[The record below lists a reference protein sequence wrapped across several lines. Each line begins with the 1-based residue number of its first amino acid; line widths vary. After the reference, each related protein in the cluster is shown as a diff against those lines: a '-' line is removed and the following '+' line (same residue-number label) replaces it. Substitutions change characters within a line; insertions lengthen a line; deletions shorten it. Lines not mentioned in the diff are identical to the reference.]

1 MSDYAIRIEGVGKTF
16 GGVHA
21 LRDVDLRVRAGTIH
35 ALVGENGAGKST
47 LMNILAGILRR
58 DKGTIEVFDDAVDF
72 TSPVESQKRGIA
84 IIHQEL
90 ALAPDM
96 SVAENMFLGD
106 LGNGSPFVDWKT
118 MNRKAGEALTA
129 FGFNISPKT
138 LCGDLSVAYQ
148 QIVEITKALVIQ
160 DCRVLI
166 LDEPTAVLADPE
178 TDVLFDNLRKLKES
192 GITIIY
198 ISHRLEEIFR
208 IADAITV
215 FKDGRTV
222 TDLDPRACTENDI
235 ITNMVGRKLEALFPA
250 KPTEAASGDVL
261 LKVDRLS
268 RSGVLDDISL
278 TLRAGEIVG
287 LSGLI
292 GSGRSEVVRAIFGID
307 PIDGGTIEVSG
318 KRRVIRKPADA
329 MRAGIGLVPEDR
341 KRQGGILPMSIREN
355 MTMTNLGAISRYGIS
370 DARAERRI
378 AQASQERV
386 KIKLG
391 ALSDAL
397 SSLSG
402 GNQQKVIVAKW
413 LNTNCKVLI
422 LDEPTRGVDVGAKVE
437 IYAIIAALAA
447 SGVGILV
454 ISSELVE
461 IIGLCHRTYVMSEG
475 QIAGQLK
482 GSEMTEEAI
491 MRLAI
496 PKRRIH

>member
-58 DKGTIEVFDDAVDF
+58 DKGTIEVFGDPVDF
-72 TSPVESQKRGIA
+72 ASPLESQKRGIA

-90 ALAPDM
+90 ALAPDL

-106 LGNGSPFVDWKT
+106 LGNGSLFVDWKT
-118 MNRKAGEALTA
+118 MNRKAGSALSA
-129 FGFNISPKT
+129 FGFNISPTT
-138 LCGDLSVAYQ
+138 LCGELSVAYQ

-222 TDLDPRACTENDI
+222 ADLDPRSCTEDDI
-235 ITNMVGRKLEALFPA
+235 ITNMVGRRLEALFPV
-250 KPTEAASGDVL
+250 KPERDAEGQVL
-261 LKVDRLS
+261 LKVENLT
-268 RSGVLDDISL
+268 RSGVLDNVSL
-278 TLRAGEIVG
+278 NLRAGEIVG

-307 PIDGGTIEVSG
+307 PLDAGTIEVAG

-329 MRAGIGLVPEDR
+329 MRVGIGLVPEDR

-355 MTMTNLGAISRYGIS
+355 VTMTNLEAISRFGITN
-370 DARAERRI
+370 ARAERRI
-378 AQASQERV
+378 AQASQDRV

-391 ALSDAL
+391 ALNDAL

-413 LNTNCKVLI
+413 LNTGCKILI
-422 LDEPTRGVDVGAKVE
+422 LDEPTRGVDVGAKAE
-437 IYAIIAALAA
+437 IYSIIATLAA
-447 SGVGILV
+447 AGVGVLV
-454 ISSELVE
+454 ISSELIE

-475 QIAGQLK
+475 VIAGELK
-482 GSEMTEEAI
+482 GREMTEEAI

-496 PKRRIH
+496 PKRRVH